1 MSNNE
6 DTTGIFKIGDL
17 VTNKPTYYSFD
28 KRKSCGIIIKTEP
41 PVLIFERHYV
51 WWFHDNSTILEYSYN
66 LEYIKNEE
74 L

>member
-17 VTNKPTYYSFD
+17 VTNKTIFSFD
-28 KRKSCGIIIKTEP
+28 KRKSHGIIIKTEP